1 MRDAIRR
8 CASAL
13 GAKLDD
19 AAVERLA
26 TWLALLADRNRSI
39 DLTAA
44 RTEDDLVELMVADA
58 VVAARHVP
66 PGARVVDVGSGAGGP
81 GLGLALI
88 RRDLAVTLVEPLQKR
103 VAFLRAAAG
112 AALGAAAER
121 MPEVVR
127 GRGED
132 LVGRRAFD
140 LALSRATLAPAD
152 WLALGARLA
161 PAGAVVTLLARDAP
175 PLLEGWSVVATDTYT
190 TPFGGAPR
198 TLVVHRR
205 GGGVV

>member
-8 CASAL
+8 CGSAL
-13 GAKLDD
+13 GAALDD

-26 TWLALLADRNRSI
+26 TWLTLLAERNRSI

-66 PGARVVDVGSGAGGP
+66 QDARVVDVGSGAGGP
-81 GLGLALI
+81 GLALSLI

-112 AALGAAAER
+112 AALGARAPR

-140 LALSRATLAPAD
+140 LAISRATLAPAD

-161 PAGAVVTLLARDAP
+161 PGGAVITLLARDAP
-175 PLLEGWSVVATDTYT
+175 PALEGWDAASIDTYA
-190 TPFGGAPR
+190 TPFGGAAR
-198 TLVVHRR
+198 ALVVHRPSD
-205 GGGVV
+205 